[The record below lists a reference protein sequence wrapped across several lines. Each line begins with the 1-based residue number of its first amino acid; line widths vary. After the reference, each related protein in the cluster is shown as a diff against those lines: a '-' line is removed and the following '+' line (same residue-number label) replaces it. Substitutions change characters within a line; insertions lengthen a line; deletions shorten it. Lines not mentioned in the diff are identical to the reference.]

1 MEGKNEEK
9 KELVIENA
17 IIEQADIFVESS
29 GVLTSWLKLRSNAG
43 ISGFGGYGLYAE
55 SRSTGDVTAGKFFTR
70 LLNIANAES
79 WRQLAGKAIR
89 IKRSGEYVF
98 EIGHIVK
105 EDWFCPD
112 VECSIA
118 GKNEGEGNA
127 N

>member
-1 MEGKNEEK
+1 MNDERKQ
-9 KELVIENA
+9 ELVIENA

-29 GVLTSWLKLRSNAG
+29 GVLTLRLKLRSNAG

-79 WRQLAGKAIR
+79 WRQLVGKAIR
-89 IKRSGEYVF
+89 IKRSDEYVF

-112 VECSIA
+112 AECSFA
-118 GKNEGEGNA
+118 GNGEGEENA
-127 N
+127 H